1 MSSLFS
7 FSKTKILTD
16 INRYNQD
23 INTNNF
29 KAFANKEIFSEVRFT
44 VTVETVK

>member
-7 FSKTKILTD
+7 FSKTKILTVV
-16 INRYNQD
+16 
-23 INTNNF
+23 NTNNF
-29 KAFANKEIFSEVRFT
+29 KAFANKEIFSEARFT